1 MRIAESPYNDKY
13 EKKVTTSSGDFY
25 FFNKFIVSEIS
36 TGVHFNW
43 EIGKEIIDLAYK
55 HYGENIRVAYISNR
69 VNDYSVNAQ
78 DWLKFFNE
86 RHHLEAFAIVAYS
99 KIGLMNVILEKIF
112 VQTKIRKFDS
122 LEAAITWVLRLDQLK
137 KIEPEQNQ

>member
-1 MRIAESPYNDKY
+1 M
-13 EKKVTTSSGDFY
+13 
-25 FFNKFIVSEIS
+25 
-36 TGVHFNW
+36 HFNW
-43 EIGKEIIDLAYK
+43 EIGKEIIELAYK
-55 HYGENIRVAYISNR
+55 HYGEDIRVAYISNR

-137 KIEPEQNQ
+137 KIEPKEVK

>member
-13 EKKVTTSSGDFY
+13 EKKVTTSSGDYY

-43 EIGKEIIDLAYK
+43 EIGKEIIELAYK
-55 HYGENIRVAYISNR
+55 HYGEDIRVAYISNR

-86 RHHLEAFAIVAYS
+86 RHYLGA
-99 KIGLMNVILEKIF
+99 
-112 VQTKIRKFDS
+112 
-122 LEAAITWVLRLDQLK
+122 
-137 KIEPEQNQ
+137 